1 VSAVALRPASAAD
14 EPFLRRVF
22 ACDRASQF
30 APLGLDG
37 PALDALLAMQFTAQD
52 RAYRAQFPDAA
63 FDVVLV
69 DGRPAGRLYV
79 ARGTDVIHVI
89 DITLLP
95 EFRGQGAGT
104 RLLEGLMEEARDAGT
119 VVALSV
125 VRGNPAVRLYQ
136 RLGFE
141 LRDEDEIRL
150 TLEWRSPDLS

>member
-1 VSAVALRPASAAD
+1 VSAVALRPASTAD

-22 ACDRASQF
+22 AGDRAPQF
-30 APLGLDG
+30 VPLGLDG
-37 PALDALLAMQFTAQD
+37 AALESLLAMQFTAQD
-52 RAYRAQFPDAA
+52 RAYRAQFPAA
-63 FDVVLV
+63 DFDVVLV

-79 ARGTDVIHVI
+79 ARGSDAIHVI

-95 EFRGQGAGT
+95 EFRGQGVGT
-104 RLLEGLMEEARDAGT
+104 RLLQGLIEEARDAGT

-141 LRDEDEIRL
+141 PRDEDEIRL
-150 TLEWRSPDLS
+150 SLEWRPPDVS